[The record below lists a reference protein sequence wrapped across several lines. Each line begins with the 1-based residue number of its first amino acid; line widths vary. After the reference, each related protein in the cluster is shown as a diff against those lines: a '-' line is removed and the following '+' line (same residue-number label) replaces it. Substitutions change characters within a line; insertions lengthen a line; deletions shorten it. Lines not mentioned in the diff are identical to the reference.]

1 MKKQD
6 VSTTGEDLMR
16 RLLIAGFLISLG
28 SITTSC
34 WGQDPASPQAP
45 APQDQAQTPAEKNQT
60 VTVAAG
66 TRIPLSLTGPITN
79 KAARPGAPVRAVTG
93 FPVTVGTQLAI
104 PAGAYLDG
112 VIDHVD
118 KRGRYGPT
126 VQMHFTR
133 LIFPNG
139 YTVPLDGKNLQAKV
153 LSTDPAPEAS
163 ILQTTGGPAMSFA
176 GQQTLPP
183 LPPLPHSGPSTGLI
197 VGGLVGTAA
206 VGILALV
213 FAGHHRGNAVLFDSG
228 WQFDMALQ
236 TPLVIDLGSAA
247 ISGGQ

>member
-1 MKKQD
+1 
-6 VSTTGEDLMR
+6 MR

-34 WGQDPASPQAP
+34 WGQDPTSPQTP
-45 APQDQAQTPAEKNQT
+45 APQDQAQTPAQKNQT

-66 TRIPLSLTGPITN
+66 TRIPLSLASPITN

-104 PAGAYLDG
+104 PAGAYVDG
-112 VIDHVD
+112 VIDHVN
-118 KRGRYGPT
+118 KGGRSGPT

-133 LIFPNG
+133 LIFPSG
-139 YTVPLDGKNLQAKV
+139 YTVPLDGKTLQARV
-153 LSTDPAPEAS
+153 RSTDPAPEAS
-163 ILQTTGGPAMSFA
+163 MPQTTDGPAMAFA
-176 GQQTLPP
+176 GQQAPP
-183 LPPLPHSGPSTGLI
+183 LPPLPHSGPSTGII
-197 VGGLVGTAA
+197 VGGVVGTVA
-206 VGILALV
+206 VGVLALV
-213 FAGHHRGNAVLFDSG
+213 FAGHHRGNSVLFDSG
-228 WQFDMALQ
+228 WQFDIALQ